1 MSGGYLRILGPVGI
15 FLLLTGIALATSLQ
29 TLAERNQAMLAFR
42 DFLFSSAGPE
52 RGTGSLDAI
61 SFNSEQDS
69 QTLLPVIDQFKRA
82 VAQTPHLDSAQWS
95 LGRMQMAAG
104 DLQAAKQTLAQF
116 QTRPIQNPLL
126 YGDIVMTYRELGDYQ
141 AIVDFYR
148 QIPIPVATESIS
160 ETIASAYMN
169 VGGPDAPSG
178 VLRLRLGDMWA
189 TYQHW
194 LQATQN
200 GDADGIVRYASAL
213 SRFST
218 DAVAPSNSTRLDA
231 ALQTMPELVAD
242 GIWDLPTLTNVVAYL
257 VWKYPD
263 RESVEDL
270 IKNLS
275 TRYPD
280 NEKWPLYLGEFYYRN
295 GRFDAAA
302 TLYLQAQTLNPQSVE
317 VASHLS
323 RLAKIVCR
331 KQGALC
337 ENLSTW
343 VDDSIAANHADSDLE
358 FVAATL
364 GIDSGDVRIGPNLVE
379 NGDFA
384 EWQGDTPEGWRF
396 ETYAGSDPDNALY
409 IAGRDSL
416 FSESPS
422 ARILA
427 LRGGR
432 LSDGTMTLGEYL
444 GPQIIADGSRYLVRI
459 TYRTDSFR
467 EGSPLILL
475 GDYNHVGGDIILMET
490 LASAQNVLATT
501 RFLTPASVPGTPLL
515 PVIRNWGSG
524 QLWIDSVEV
533 HPIYETRTGTP

>member
-1 MSGGYLRILGPVGI
+1 
-15 FLLLTGIALATSLQ
+15 
-29 TLAERNQAMLAFR
+29 
-42 DFLFSSAGPE
+42 
-52 RGTGSLDAI
+52 
-61 SFNSEQDS
+61 
-69 QTLLPVIDQFKRA
+69 
-82 VAQTPHLDSAQWS
+82 
-95 LGRMQMAAG
+95 MAAG

-126 YGDIVMTYRELGDYQ
+126 YGDILMTYRELGDYQ

-148 QIPIPVATESIS
+148 QFPIPVATESIS

-178 VLRLRLGDMWA
+178 VLGLRPGDLWA
-189 TYQHW
+189 TYQYW
-194 LQATQN
+194 RQATQN
-200 GDADGIVRYASAL
+200 GDADEIVRYASAL

-218 DAVAPSNSTRLDA
+218 DAIAPSNSTRLDA
-231 ALQTMPELVAD
+231 ALRILPELVAE

-270 IKNLS
+270 IKDLS

-302 TLYLQAQTLNPQSVE
+302 TLYLHAQTLNPQSVE
-317 VASHLS
+317 VVSSLS
-323 RLAKIVCR
+323 RLANTVCR
-331 KQGALC
+331 QQDALC
-337 ENLSTW
+337 ENLSVW
-343 VDDSIAANHADSDLE
+343 AVDSIVANHADSDLK

-364 GIDSGDVRIGPNLVE
+364 GIDPGDIWIGPNLVE
-379 NGDFA
+379 NGDFG

-409 IAGRDSL
+409 VAGRDSL

-432 LSDGTMTLGEYL
+432 LSDSTMTLGEYL
-444 GPQIIADGSRYLVRI
+444 GPQIIADGSRYLIRI
-459 TYRTDSFR
+459 TYRTDGFR

-490 LASAQNVLATT
+490 LASAQEVAATT

-515 PVIRNWGSG
+515 PVIRNWGRG
-524 QLWIDSVEV
+524 QLWIDSIEV